1 MAFYDISFSD
11 DAVTFVNT
19 KTNKVEKFEL
29 FEQMADIDAIRIVN
43 GEITA
48 RDNVSMASVSLLS
61 HLLDSPRLDEYKG
74 NTPINELIPNDLKS
88 AIRDIETEYLKPIFS
103 APMIEKGNTMATI
116 EKQWQLFA
124 AGLREGGGY
133 ANAKSRVIKYF
144 AHIGKLPLAD
154 NGKCL
159 TVASID
165 KILAN
170 EMAKVTPDIKGG
182 IADKLVKLSLEIE
195 NRKES
200 TDLGDY
206 PTAIASLKS
215 MLATYEGLY
224 RESLENLTMA
234 IGNTD
239 IKTMAQSAMSKA
251 QDAIHIVNDAEREKT
266 LDELEQ
272 EFTLQ
277 YEQGNITEQKFL
289 ELMQEIG
296 VDVEFEDA
304 PL

>member
-1 MAFYDISFSD
+1 MVSFGLHYIGNLGDFIMAFYDISYSD
-11 DAVTFVNT
+11 DSVTFVNT
-19 KTNKVEKFEL
+19 KTNKAEKFEL

-43 GEITA
+43 GEIKA
-48 RDNVSMASVSLLS
+48 RDNVSKASVSLLS

-74 NTPINELIPNDLKS
+74 KTPINELIPNDLKS

-124 AGLREGGGY
+124 SGLREGGGY

-165 KILAN
+165 KILSN
-170 EMAKVTPDIKGG
+170 EMSKIVPDVKGG

-195 NRKES
+195 NRKET

-224 RESLENLTMA
+224 RETLENLTMA
-234 IGNTD
+234 IGNTSLQNVAQ
-239 IKTMAQSAMSKA
+239 MAIAKA
-251 QDAIHIVNDAEREKT
+251 SEKPSIESIDAQYQNGQIDDTTYQIMMLEHHNIEIV
-266 LDELEQ
+266 LE
-272 EFTLQ
+272 
-277 YEQGNITEQKFL
+277 
-289 ELMQEIG
+289 
-296 VDVEFEDA
+296 
-304 PL
+304 

>member
-1 MAFYDISFSD
+1 
-11 DAVTFVNT
+11 
-19 KTNKVEKFEL
+19 
-29 FEQMADIDAIRIVN
+29 MADIDAIRIVN
-43 GEITA
+43 GEIKA
-48 RDNVSMASVSLLS
+48 RDNVSKASVSLLS

-74 NTPINELIPNDLKS
+74 KTPINELIPNDLKS

-124 AGLREGGGY
+124 SGLREGGGY

-165 KILAN
+165 KILSN
-170 EMAKVTPDIKGG
+170 EMSKVVPDVKGG

-195 NRKES
+195 NRKET

-206 PTAIASLKS
+206 VTAIASLKS

-224 RESLENLTMA
+224 RETLENLTMA
-234 IGNTD
+234 IGNTNLHNVAQ
-239 IKTMAQSAMSKA
+239 MAIAKA
-251 QDAIHIVNDAEREKT
+251 SEKPSIESIDAQYQNGQIDDTTYQIMMLEHHNIEIV
-266 LDELEQ
+266 LE
-272 EFTLQ
+272 
-277 YEQGNITEQKFL
+277 
-289 ELMQEIG
+289 
-296 VDVEFEDA
+296 
-304 PL
+304 

>member
-1 MAFYDISFSD
+1 
-11 DAVTFVNT
+11 
-19 KTNKVEKFEL
+19 
-29 FEQMADIDAIRIVN
+29 MADIDAIRIVN
-43 GEITA
+43 GEIKA
-48 RDNVSMASVSLLS
+48 RDNVSKASVSLLS

-74 NTPINELIPNDLKS
+74 KTPINELIPNDLKS

-124 AGLREGGGY
+124 SGLREGGGY

-144 AHIGKLPLAD
+144 AHIGKLPLAE

-165 KILAN
+165 KILSN
-170 EMAKVTPDIKGG
+170 EMSKVVPDVKGG

-195 NRKES
+195 NRKET

-206 PTAIASLKS
+206 VTAIASLKS

-224 RESLENLTMA
+224 RETLENLTMA
-234 IGNTD
+234 IGNTNLQNVAQ
-239 IKTMAQSAMSKA
+239 MAIAKA
-251 QDAIHIVNDAEREKT
+251 SEKPSIESIDAQYQNGQIDDTTYQIMMLEHHNIEIV
-266 LDELEQ
+266 LE
-272 EFTLQ
+272 
-277 YEQGNITEQKFL
+277 
-289 ELMQEIG
+289 
-296 VDVEFEDA
+296 
-304 PL
+304 